1 VSTKKVLAILL
12 AVAVLAVSSF
22 AFVNT
27 ANVQAQ
33 YYAPSAE
40 TLCGASVRFQV
51 RLFGDTQAYA
61 DSGLTQPA
69 VVLSANAPDRT
80 RSKWLICE
88 SSIGQRAWA
97 IFFVNRLLWIPAGSG
112 ELVPR
117 QFRDDQR

>member
-1 VSTKKVLAILL
+1 MLSKKVVMVVL
-12 AVAVLAVSSF
+12 AVALVAASALAF
-22 AFVNT
+22 INT

-33 YYAPSAE
+33 YAPGAE
-40 TLCGASVRFQV
+40 TLCGGPVRFQV
-51 RLFGDTQAYA
+51 RLFGDTQAFA

-69 VVLSANAPDRT
+69 VLLRATTPDKT

-88 SSIGQRAWA
+88 DSVNQRSWK